1 MEGLLVPLLLT
12 SGVLGLGALQPA
24 LPTLT
29 IITLMALIVTLALQ
43 LYRSG
48 IRSTWLQ
55 INEHLTHRLPTMSG
69 ELWLFLSAGVLAVG
83 LDQVVVTT
91 GLTLP
96 IESFNATTAIG
107 VLTGMVVA
115 AAMGVHPII
124 SISALSSLLSPLS
137 PDPTLLGIIF
147 LASWS
152 LGVVINPLSG
162 LHIIMQ
168 SRYDIAAV
176 KMVRQNGGYVLTL
189 LLATAALLQGVEY
202 LMD

>member
-1 MEGLLVPLLLT
+1 LLLT

-83 LDQVVVTT
+83 LNH
-91 GLTLP
+91 LMP
-96 IESFNATTAIG
+96 
-107 VLTGMVVA
+107 
-115 AAMGVHPII
+115 
-124 SISALSSLLSPLS
+124 PL
-137 PDPTLLGIIF
+137 
-147 LASWS
+147 
-152 LGVVINPLSG
+152 
-162 LHIIMQ
+162 Q
-168 SRYDIAAV
+168 
-176 KMVRQNGGYVLTL
+176 
-189 LLATAALLQGVEY
+189 
-202 LMD
+202 

>member
-1 MEGLLVPLLLT
+1 
-12 SGVLGLGALQPA
+12 
-24 LPTLT
+24 
-29 IITLMALIVTLALQ
+29 
-43 LYRSG
+43 
-48 IRSTWLQ
+48 
-55 INEHLTHRLPTMSG
+55 
-69 ELWLFLSAGVLAVG
+69 
-83 LDQVVVTT
+83 
-91 GLTLP
+91 
-96 IESFNATTAIG
+96 
-107 VLTGMVVA
+107 MVVA

>member
-1 MEGLLVPLLLT
+1 
-12 SGVLGLGALQPA
+12 
-24 LPTLT
+24 
-29 IITLMALIVTLALQ
+29 
-43 LYRSG
+43 
-48 IRSTWLQ
+48 
-55 INEHLTHRLPTMSG
+55 MSG

-107 VLTGMVVA
+107 VLTAMVVA

-162 LHIIMQ
+162 IHIIMQ